1 MTMKTGLIGRLPQ
14 GGGGHPGAT
23 AARPPPRR
31 PDRQLDRA
39 DEPGLAIPELFER
52 RGRPDQWRLQRCGSP
67 DGDHDGVPTGIEV
80 RIDLDLPVVRDPN
93 VARGIDGTGR
103 DAFNGVGLVARG
115 GRYRIADL
123 PSGRALLRL
132 NAAEPGD
139 TGRNDVEGEFGR
151 LRGRL
156 GAEVED
162 PHGIVAI
169 NRDPPWQRDTPARER
184 RPGMRLAI
192 LGLDERHRGIL

>member
-139 TGRNDVEGEFGR
+139 TGRNDVEGSSVGFVGG
-151 LRGRL
+151 LAPKL
-156 GAEVED
+156 KTHTVSSPSTAT
-162 PHGIVAI
+162 PHGNVIPPPV
-169 NRDPPWQRDTPARER
+169 NGDP
-184 RPGMRLAI
+184 G
-192 LGLDERHRGIL
+192 

>member
-67 DGDHDGVPTGIEV
+67 DGDHDGVPAGIEV
-80 RIDLDLPVVRDPN
+80 RIDLDLPVVRDPD
-93 VARGIDGTGR
+93 VARWVDVRATTASGAPIENNSTTLAALSIPAASVPVTLGFFSVDVSAFGI
-103 DAFNGVGLVARG
+103 
-115 GRYRIADL
+115 
-123 PSGRALLRL
+123 P
-132 NAAEPGD
+132 
-139 TGRNDVEGEFGR
+139 
-151 LRGRL
+151 
-156 GAEVED
+156 
-162 PHGIVAI
+162 
-169 NRDPPWQRDTPARER
+169 
-184 RPGMRLAI
+184 
-192 LGLDERHRGIL
+192 